1 MKKLASLAL
10 ALLLSNGSL
19 AAQVVYHPPS
29 AQGEVGKTA
38 VPPKLVLQL
47 TVDQLRGDLLRRHE
61 SSLGE
66 GGFRL
71 LMERG
76 VVFANA
82 HHDHA
87 NTETI
92 VGHTTLATGSHPS
105 THGMI
110 GNLWLDRDSGGAQ
123 YNVEDG
129 RYPVLSTKPLVD
141 QATEIDPTQ
150 RAAASD
156 GRSPLAILTST
167 FSDELRLFTGG
178 KGKAFGVSV
187 KDRGAIA
194 MAGHAGTAY
203 WFSKST
209 GEFVTSSF
217 YSEGY
222 PAWARAWNEA
232 KPTQRYAG
240 QSWSLSGEAS
250 GYLFGDR
257 DDRPFETDVA
267 GFGRTFPH
275 PYGAGDGKYFTTLL
289 TLSPAGDELTLDFA
303 KALLVGEEL
312 GQDAVPDYLSISFS
326 STDYV
331 GHVFGPSSLECE
343 ENLRRLDR
351 TLAELFQFIDE
362 HVGLSQTLVVL
373 SADHGAPETPEYSRS
388 LGADAEYLDFS
399 DDDKAALDAQL
410 VERFG
415 EGGPLIA
422 GYFHPCV
429 YLDRA
434 AITARGLDADE
445 VAAAVAEQ
453 LERHPGIE
461 RAVTARAIQS
471 GALPDTRL
479 TRQLSHSYH
488 PRRSGE
494 VYVVTKPG
502 WFVND
507 FDGLTVASTHGSP
520 WRYDTYVPLVFMGK
534 GLKPQVI
541 QREVHTVDVAA
552 SLAALLGTKPPS
564 ACEGEPLV
572 ELFR

>member
-1 MKKLASLAL
+1 MKQLATFVFLSVSLASTT
-10 ALLLSNGSL
+10 S
-19 AAQVVYHPPS
+19 AQVVYHPP
-29 AQGEVGKTA
+29 AQQADATR
-38 VPPKLVLQL
+38 PPKLVLQL
-47 TVDQLRGDLLRRHE
+47 TVDQLRGDLLRRHATA
-61 SSLGE
+61 LGE
-66 GGFRL
+66 GGFRR
-71 LMERG
+71 LMARG
-76 VVFANA
+76 AVFANA

-92 VGHTTLATGSHPS
+92 VGHATLATGSHPS

-110 GNLWLDRDSGGAQ
+110 GNLWMDRDSGGAQ

-141 QATEIDPTQ
+141 QDTEIDPTQ

-156 GRSPLAILTST
+156 GRSPRAILGST
-167 FSDELRLFTGG
+167 FGDELRLFTGG
-178 KGKAFGVSV
+178 RGKVFGVSV

-194 MAGHAGTAY
+194 MAGHSGKAF

-209 GEFVTSSF
+209 GEFVTSS
-217 YSEGY
+217 YYADSY
-222 PAWARAWNEA
+222 PDWARAWNEA
-232 KPTQRYAG
+232 KPAQRYAG
-240 QSWSLSGEAS
+240 TAWSLSGDPET
-250 GYLFGDR
+250 YLFGDR
-257 DDRPFETDVA
+257 DDRAFETDVA

-303 KALLVGEEL
+303 KSLMVGEEL
-312 GQDAVPDYLSISFS
+312 GQDEVPDYLSISFS

-351 TLAELFQFIDE
+351 TIAELLAFVDE
-362 HVGLSQTLVVL
+362 EVGLSETLVVL
-373 SADHGAPETPEYSRS
+373 SADHGGPEAPDYARS
-388 LGADAEYLDFS
+388 LGADAEYLVFNEE
-399 DDDKAALDAQL
+399 DKAELDAALAQ
-410 VERFG
+410 RFG
-415 EGGPLIA
+415 AGASLIH

-429 YLDRA
+429 YLDHVVLED
-434 AITARGLDADE
+434 RGLDADR
-445 VAAAVAEQ
+445 VAEAVAEL
-453 LERHPGIE
+453 LERHPGVE
-461 RAVTARAIQS
+461 RAVTAHAIQK
-471 GALPDTRL
+471 GALPPTRL
-479 TRQLSHSYH
+479 SRQLVHSFH

-494 VYVVTKPG
+494 VFVVTKPG

-520 WRYDTYVPLVFMGK
+520 WRYDTHVPLIFMGRDV
-534 GLKPQVI
+534 KPVVV

-552 SLAALLGTKPPS
+552 TLSALVGTKLPS